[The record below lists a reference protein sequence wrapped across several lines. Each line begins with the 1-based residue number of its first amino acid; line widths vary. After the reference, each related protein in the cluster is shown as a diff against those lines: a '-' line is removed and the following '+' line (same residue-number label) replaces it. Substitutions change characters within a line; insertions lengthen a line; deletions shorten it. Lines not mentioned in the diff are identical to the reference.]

1 LKVLFAVH
9 SKFRESAIDD
19 DAQVLIALNIIETIS
34 ADTMK

>member
-19 DAQVLIALNIIETIS
+19 DAQVLIALNIIETVSKNTI
-34 ADTMK
+34 K